1 MDEADAVI
9 PRSLV
14 SHFERLYG
22 FTGTETRKD
31 HQRRCRAHRTALVVT
46 ALALRR
52 AGHVGPLGFVF
63 EPLIPADGE
72 GHACD

>member
-14 SHFERLYG
+14 SRFERMYG

-31 HQRRCRAHRTALVVT
+31 QQRRCRAHRAALAVT
-46 ALALRR
+46 ALTLRR
-52 AGHVGPLGFVF
+52 AGHLGPLGFSF

-72 GHACD
+72 GHTCG